1 MHLAVAPAC
10 DARRRGAVLSSRS
23 ARALVAA
30 SHPLPSAA
38 VTAFAVAVSA
48 AAGRAPG
55 GVLLTGLA
63 VLAGQLSIGWSND
76 LLDRARDTTAGRS
89 DKPLATGAA
98 DPRTVRRATWLAVV
112 ACVPLSVANGLLAG
126 TVHLV
131 AVSGGWAYNLGLKRT
146 WASPAPYAVSFALLT
161 CFVTLGLDESPWPQP
176 WAVAAGALLGVGAH
190 FLNVVP
196 DVADDLAEGVRGLP
210 QRIGARASAV
220 TGAVLMAAAAVLA
233 VTGPDGPVPWWAWVG
248 LGAALAT
255 ATAAAVAGS
264 RPRARASA
272 PFLLAVAT
280 AAVTIVLVIGRGADL
295 T

>member
-1 MHLAVAPAC
+1 
-10 DARRRGAVLSSRS
+10 VLSSRG
-23 ARALVAA
+23 ARTLVAA

-48 AAGRAPG
+48 AAGRSAG

-63 VLAGQLSIGWSND
+63 VLTGQLSIGWSND
-76 LLDRARDTTAGRS
+76 LLDRSRDLAAGRS

-98 DPRTVRRATWLAVV
+98 DPRTVRRATWLALV
-112 ACVPLSVANGLLAG
+112 ACVPLSLANGLLAG

-146 WASPAPYAVSFALLT
+146 WASPVPYAVSFALLT
-161 CFVTLGLDESPWPQP
+161 CFVTLGLDGSPWPPP

-196 DVADDLAEGVRGLP
+196 DVADDLADGVRGLP

-255 ATAAAVAGS
+255 ATGAAVAGS
-264 RPRARASA
+264 RQRARASA

-280 AAVTIVLVIGRGADL
+280 AGVTVLLVIGRAADL

>member
-1 MHLAVAPAC
+1 MLT
-10 DARRRGAVLSSRS
+10 SRD

-38 VTAFAVAVSA
+38 VTAFAMAVSA
-48 AAGRAPG
+48 AAGRSPG

-63 VLAGQLSIGWSND
+63 VLAGQLAIGWSND
-76 LLDRARDTTAGRS
+76 LLDLARDTAAGRT

-98 DPRTVRRATWLAVV
+98 DPRTVRRATWIAVV
-112 ACVPLSVANGLLAG
+112 ACVPLSLASGLLAG

-131 AVSGGWAYNLGLKRT
+131 AVAGGWAYNLGLKRT
-146 WASPAPYAVSFALLT
+146 WASPLPYAVSFALLT
-161 CFVTLGLDESPWPQP
+161 CFVTLGLDGAPWPQP

-196 DVADDLAEGVRGLP
+196 DVDDDLAEGVRGLP

-220 TGAVLMAAAAVLA
+220 TGAVLMAAAAALV
-233 VTGPDGPVPWWAWVG
+233 VTGPDGPVPWWGWAG
-248 LGAALAT
+248 LGVAVGT
-255 ATAAAVAGS
+255 ATASAVAGS
-264 RPRARASA
+264 RPRARAST

-280 AAVTIVLVIGRGADL
+280 AGVTILLVIGRGADL

>member
-1 MHLAVAPAC
+1 MLT
-10 DARRRGAVLSSRS
+10 RRGTRS
-23 ARALVAA
+23 LVAA

-48 AAGRAPG
+48 AAGRAPAG
-55 GVLLTGLA
+55 ALLTGCA

-76 LLDRARDTTAGRS
+76 LFDRARDVAAGRS
-89 DKPLATGAA
+89 DKPLATGAV
-98 DPRTVRRATWLAVV
+98 DPRTVRVATTVAAV
-112 ACVPLSVANGLLAG
+112 ACVPLSLANGLLAG

-131 AVSGGWAYNLGLKRT
+131 AVAGGWAYNLGLKRT
-146 WASPAPYAVSFALLT
+146 WASPLPYAVSFALLT
-161 CFVTLGLDESPWPQP
+161 CFITLGLAGSPWPQP

-196 DVADDLAEGVRGLP
+196 DVDDDLAEGVRGLP

-220 TGAVLMAAAAVLA
+220 TGAVLMATAAAL
-233 VTGPDGPVPWWAWVG
+233 VTVGPDGPVPWWGWLGLAAAVG
-248 LGAALAT
+248 T
-255 ATAAAVAGS
+255 ASAAAVAGT
-264 RPRARASA
+264 RAAAHSSA

-280 AAVTIVLVIGRGADL
+280 AAVTIAMLIARGGDL

>member
-1 MHLAVAPAC
+1 MHLAVARAC

-76 LLDRARDTTAGRS
+76 LLDRKRDTAAGRS

-112 ACVPLSVANGLLAG
+112 ACVPLSLASGLLAG
-126 TVHLV
+126 AVHLV
-131 AVSGGWAYNLGLKRT
+131 AVAGGWAYNLGLKRT

-161 CFVTLGLDESPWPQP
+161 CFITLGLDGAPWPQP
-176 WAVAAGALLGVGAH
+176 WAVGAGALLGVGAH

-196 DVADDLAEGVRGLP
+196 DVDEDLAEGVRGLP

-220 TGAVLMAAAAVLA
+220 TGAVLMAAAATLA
-233 VTGPDGPVPWWAWVG
+233 VAGPEGPVPGWAWAG
-248 LGAALAT
+248 LATALAT
-255 ATAAAVAGS
+255 AAGAAVAGS
-264 RPRARASA
+264 RSRARASA

-280 AAVTIVLVIGRGADL
+280 AAVTILLVIGRGADL

>member
-1 MHLAVAPAC
+1 MHLAIARAC

-76 LLDRARDTTAGRS
+76 LLDRKRDTAAGRS

-112 ACVPLSVANGLLAG
+112 ACVPLSLASGLLAG
-126 TVHLV
+126 AVHLV
-131 AVSGGWAYNLGLKRT
+131 AVAGGWAYNLGLKRT

-161 CFVTLGLDESPWPQP
+161 CFITLGLDGAPWPQP
-176 WAVAAGALLGVGAH
+176 WAVGAGALLGVGAH

-196 DVADDLAEGVRGLP
+196 DVDEDLAEGVRGLP

-220 TGAVLMAAAAVLA
+220 TGAVLMAAAATLA
-233 VTGPDGPVPWWAWVG
+233 VAGPEGPVPGWAWAG
-248 LGAALAT
+248 LATALAT
-255 ATAAAVAGS
+255 AAGAAVAGS

-280 AAVTIVLVIGRGADL
+280 AAVTILLVIGRGADL

>member
-1 MHLAVAPAC
+1 M
-10 DARRRGAVLSSRS
+10 LSSRG

-48 AAGRAPG
+48 AAGRAAG

-76 LLDRARDTTAGRS
+76 LLDRARDLAAGRP
-89 DKPLATGAA
+89 DKPLATGEV
-98 DPRTVRRATWLAVV
+98 DPRTVRRATWLALV
-112 ACVPLSVANGLLAG
+112 ACVPLSLANGLLAG
-126 TVHLV
+126 TVHLL

-146 WASPAPYAVSFALLT
+146 WASPVPYAVSFALLT
-161 CFVTLGLDESPWPQP
+161 CFVTLGLGGSPWPQP
-176 WAVAAGALLGVGAH
+176 WAVAAGALLGMGAH

-196 DVADDLAEGVRGLP
+196 DVDADLAEGVRGLP

-220 TGAVLMAAAAVLA
+220 TGAVLMAAAAVLVVA
-233 VTGPDGPVPWWAWVG
+233 GPEGPVPWWAWLG
-248 LGAALAT
+248 LAAALV
-255 ATAAAVAGS
+255 AAAASAMAGS
-264 RPRARASA
+264 RPRDRASA
-272 PFLLAVAT
+272 PFLLAVTT
-280 AAVTIVLVIGRGADL
+280 AAVTILLVICRGADL

>member
-1 MHLAVAPAC
+1 VHPAELQAC
-10 DARRRGAVLSSRS
+10 DARRRGAVLSSRG

-30 SHPLPSAA
+30 SHPLPSVA
-38 VTAFAVAVSA
+38 VTAFAVAVSS
-48 AAGRAPG
+48 AAGRAPA
-55 GVLLTGLA
+55 GVLVTGLA

-76 LLDRARDTTAGRS
+76 LLDRGRDVAAGRS

-98 DPRTVRRATWLAVV
+98 DPETVRLATGLAVV
-112 ACVPLSVANGLLAG
+112 ACVPLSLASGLLAG

-146 WASPAPYAVSFALLT
+146 WASPVPYAVSFALLT
-161 CFVTLGLDESPWPQP
+161 CFVTLGLDGSPWPQP

-220 TGAVLMAAAAVLA
+220 TGAVLMAAAAALVVL
-233 VTGPDGPVPWWAWVG
+233 GPDGPVPWWAWLG
-248 LGAALAT
+248 LGAALGT
-255 ATAAAVAGS
+255 ATAAAVAGR

-272 PFLLAVAT
+272 PFLFAVAT
-280 AAVTIVLVIGRGADL
+280 AAVTILLVICRGADL

>member
-1 MHLAVAPAC
+1 VLTV
-10 DARRRGAVLSSRS
+10 RGTRS
-23 ARALVAA
+23 LVAA

-48 AAGRAPG
+48 AAGRAAG
-55 GVLLTGLA
+55 GVLLTGCA

-76 LLDRARDTTAGRS
+76 LLDRAGDVAAGRS
-89 DKPLATGAA
+89 DKPLATGAV
-98 DPRTVRRATWLAVV
+98 DPRTVRLATVLAAA
-112 ACVPLSVANGLLAG
+112 ACVPLSLANGLLAG

-131 AVSGGWAYNLGLKRT
+131 AVAGGWAYNLGLKRT
-146 WASPAPYAVSFALLT
+146 WASPLPYAVSFALLT
-161 CFVTLGLDESPWPQP
+161 CFITLGLDGSPWPQP

-196 DVADDLAEGVRGLP
+196 DVDDDLAEGVRGLP

-220 TGAVLMAAAAVLA
+220 TGAVLMAAAAVV
-233 VTGPDGPVPWWAWVG
+233 VTLGPEGPVPWWGWLGLAAAVG
-248 LGAALAT
+248 T
-255 ATAAAVAGS
+255 AGAAAVAGT
-264 RPRARASA
+264 RADAHSSA

-280 AAVTIVLVIGRGADL
+280 AAVTIALVIARGGDL

>member
-1 MHLAVAPAC
+1 M
-10 DARRRGAVLSSRS
+10 LSSKS

-98 DPRTVRRATWLAVV
+98 DPGTVRRATWLAVV
-112 ACVPLSVANGLLAG
+112 ACVPLSLANGLLAG

-161 CFVTLGLDESPWPQP
+161 CFVTLGLDGSPWPQP

-196 DVADDLAEGVRGLP
+196 DVDDDLAEGVRGLP

-220 TGAVLMAAAAVLA
+220 TGAVLMAAAATLA
-233 VTGPDGPVPWWAWVG
+233 VAGPEGPVPPWAWAG
-248 LGAALAT
+248 LATALAT
-255 ATAAAVAGS
+255 AAGAAVAGS

>member
-1 MHLAVAPAC
+1 MHLAVARAC

-76 LLDRARDTTAGRS
+76 LLDRKRDTAAGRS

-112 ACVPLSVANGLLAG
+112 ACVPLSLASGLLAG
-126 TVHLV
+126 AVHLV
-131 AVSGGWAYNLGLKRT
+131 AVAGGWAYNLGLKRT

-161 CFVTLGLDESPWPQP
+161 CFITLGLDGAPWPQP

-196 DVADDLAEGVRGLP
+196 DVDEDLAEGVRGLP

-220 TGAVLMAAAAVLA
+220 TGAVLMAAAATLA
-233 VTGPDGPVPWWAWVG
+233 VAGPEGPVPGWAWAG
-248 LGAALAT
+248 LATALAT
-255 ATAAAVAGS
+255 AAGAAVAGS
-264 RPRARASA
+264 RPRTRASA

-280 AAVTIVLVIGRGADL
+280 AGVTILLVIGRGADL

>member
-1 MHLAVAPAC
+1 M
-10 DARRRGAVLSSRS
+10 LSSRG

-30 SHPLPSAA
+30 SHPLPCAA

-76 LLDRARDTTAGRS
+76 LLDRSRDITAGRP
-89 DKPLATGAA
+89 DKPLATGDV
-98 DPRTVRRATWLAVV
+98 DPGTVRRATALAVV
-112 ACVPLSVANGLLAG
+112 ACVPLSLASGVLAG

-146 WASPAPYAVSFALLT
+146 WASPVPYAVSFALLT
-161 CFVTLGLDESPWPQP
+161 CFVTLGMDGSPWPQP

-196 DVADDLAEGVRGLP
+196 DVDDDLAGGVRGLP

-233 VTGPDGPVPWWAWVG
+233 VAGPEGPVPWWAWVG
-248 LGAALAT
+248 LGAALGT
-255 ATAAAVAGS
+255 AAAAAVAGS
-264 RPRARASA
+264 RPGARAST

-280 AAVTIVLVIGRGADL
+280 AAVTILLVIGRGGDL

>member
-1 MHLAVAPAC
+1 M
-10 DARRRGAVLSSRS
+10 LSSRS

-30 SHPLPSAA
+30 SHPLPSVA

-48 AAGRAPG
+48 AAGRGPG

-76 LLDRARDTTAGRS
+76 LLDRDRDTTAGRS
-89 DKPLATGAA
+89 DKPLATGSA
-98 DPRTVRRATWLAVV
+98 DPRTVRRATGLAVI
-112 ACVPLSVANGLLAG
+112 ACVPLSLANGLLAG
-126 TVHLV
+126 AVHLV

-146 WASPAPYAVSFALLT
+146 WASPVPYAVSFGLLT
-161 CFVTLGLDESPWPQP
+161 CFVTLGLDGSPWPQP

-196 DVADDLAEGVRGLP
+196 DVDVDLAEGVRGLP

-220 TGAVLMAAAAVLA
+220 TGAVLMAAAAMLA
-233 VTGPDGPVPWWAWVG
+233 VAGPDGPVPWWGWVG
-248 LGAALAT
+248 LGAALTT
-255 ATAAAVAGS
+255 AAGAAVAGS
-264 RPRARASA
+264 RPRARAST

-280 AAVTIVLVIGRGADL
+280 AAVTILLVIGRGADL

>member
-1 MHLAVAPAC
+1 VLST
-10 DARRRGAVLSSRS
+10 RGALT
-23 ARALVAA
+23 LVAA

-48 AAGRAPG
+48 AAGRSAG

-63 VLAGQLSIGWSND
+63 VLTGQLSIGWSND
-76 LLDRARDTTAGRS
+76 LLDRSRDVAAGRS

-98 DPRTVRRATWLAVV
+98 DPRTVRRATGVAVL
-112 ACVPLSVANGLLAG
+112 ACVPLSLANGLLAG

-131 AVSGGWAYNLGLKRT
+131 AVCGGWAYNLGLKRT
-146 WASPAPYAVSFALLT
+146 WASPVPYAVSFALLT
-161 CFVTLGLDESPWPQP
+161 CFVTLGLDGSPWPPP
-176 WAVAAGALLGVGAH
+176 WAVGAGALLGVGAH

-196 DVADDLAEGVRGLP
+196 DVADDLADGVRGLP

-220 TGAVLMAAAAVLA
+220 TGAVLMAAAAVLVVA
-233 VTGPDGPVPWWAWVG
+233 GPDGPVPRWAWVG

-255 ATAAAVAGS
+255 ATGAAVAGS

-280 AAVTIVLVIGRGADL
+280 AGVTVLLVIGRGGDL

>member
-1 MHLAVAPAC
+1 VLST
-10 DARRRGAVLSSRS
+10 RGART
-23 ARALVAA
+23 LVAA

-48 AAGRAPG
+48 AAGRSAG

-63 VLAGQLSIGWSND
+63 VLTGQLSIGWSND
-76 LLDRARDTTAGRS
+76 LLDRSRDVAAGRS

-98 DPRTVRRATWLAVV
+98 DPRTVRRATGVAVL
-112 ACVPLSVANGLLAG
+112 ACVPLSLANGLLAG

-146 WASPAPYAVSFALLT
+146 WASPVPYGVSFALLT
-161 CFVTLGLDESPWPQP
+161 CFVTLGLDGSPWPPP
-176 WAVAAGALLGVGAH
+176 WAVGAGALLGVGAH

-196 DVADDLAEGVRGLP
+196 DVADDLADGVRGLP

-220 TGAVLMAAAAVLA
+220 TGAVLMAAAAVLVVA
-233 VTGPDGPVPWWAWVG
+233 GPDGPVPRWAWVG

-255 ATAAAVAGS
+255 ATGAAVAGS

-280 AAVTIVLVIGRGADL
+280 AGVTVLLVIGRGGDL

>member
-1 MHLAVAPAC
+1 MHLGVAWAC

-76 LLDRARDTTAGRS
+76 LLDRKRDTAAGRS

-112 ACVPLSVANGLLAG
+112 ACVPLSLASGLLAG
-126 TVHLV
+126 AVHLV
-131 AVSGGWAYNLGLKRT
+131 AVAGGWAYNLGLKRT

-161 CFVTLGLDESPWPQP
+161 CFITLGLDGAPWPQP
-176 WAVAAGALLGVGAH
+176 WAVGAGALLGVGAH

-196 DVADDLAEGVRGLP
+196 DVDEDLAEGVRGLP

-220 TGAVLMAAAAVLA
+220 TGAVLMAAAATLA
-233 VTGPDGPVPWWAWVG
+233 VAGPEGPVPGWAWAG
-248 LGAALAT
+248 LATALAT
-255 ATAAAVAGS
+255 AAGAAVAGS

-280 AAVTIVLVIGRGADL
+280 AAVTILLVIGRGADL

>member
-1 MHLAVAPAC
+1 MHLAVARAC

-76 LLDRARDTTAGRS
+76 LLDRKRDTAAGRS

-112 ACVPLSVANGLLAG
+112 ACVPLSLASGLLAG

-161 CFVTLGLDESPWPQP
+161 CFITLGLDGAPWPQP
-176 WAVAAGALLGVGAH
+176 WAVGAGALLGVGAH

-196 DVADDLAEGVRGLP
+196 DVDEDLAEGVRGLP

-220 TGAVLMAAAAVLA
+220 TGAVLMAAAATLA
-233 VTGPDGPVPWWAWVG
+233 VAGPEGPVPGWAWAG
-248 LGAALAT
+248 LATALAT
-255 ATAAAVAGS
+255 AAGAAVAGS
-264 RPRARASA
+264 RPRTRASA

-280 AAVTIVLVIGRGADL
+280 AGVTILLVIGRGADL